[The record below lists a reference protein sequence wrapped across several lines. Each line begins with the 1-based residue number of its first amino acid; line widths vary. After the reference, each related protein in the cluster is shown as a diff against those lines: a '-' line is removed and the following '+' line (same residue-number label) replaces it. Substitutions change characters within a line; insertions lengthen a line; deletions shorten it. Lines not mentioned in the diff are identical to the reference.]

1 MLKCAHVIC
10 KVSDIKQAV
19 IDFRKLGFSVEWGSN
34 PKKADNALIWF
45 NEGPFIELF
54 EEKSFYYKFNKM
66 ISIFCGSAA
75 GNKLRKWYLMK
86 EGWCDVAGEDINN
99 NENIIEDAKANC
111 KQLDDLRKKIQRID
125 LDTSKVIKWSRRKPN
140 GKIVRYSIFYLSPVE
155 YPFVVSKYDSLQR
168 PRKIV
173 HENGA
178 LEIEKIII
186 SVPPK
191 MIKKYMY
198 LFKNDS
204 RIEIRK
210 GNSLAISNVL
220 IKGISCDLNKNLM
233 HGAKINL
240 QEGGL

>member
-10 KVSDIKQAV
+10 KVNNIKQAV
-19 IDFRKLGFSVEWGSN
+19 IDFQKLGFSVEWGSN
-34 PKKADNALIWF
+34 PQKADNALIWF

-54 EEKSFYYKFNKM
+54 EEKSFYYKFSRM

-99 NENIIEDAKANC
+99 NENMIEDEKLNC
-111 KQLDDLRKKIQRID
+111 KELDDLRKKIRRIG
-125 LDTSKVIKWSRRKPN
+125 LDTSKVIKGNRKKPN

-168 PRKIV
+168 PSIIV
-173 HENGA
+173 HQNGA

-186 SVPPK
+186 SVPQK
-191 MIKKYMY
+191 MIKKYIQ
-198 LFKNDS
+198 LFGNDS

-210 GNSLAISNVL
+210 GNLFEISNVL

-240 QEGGL
+240 